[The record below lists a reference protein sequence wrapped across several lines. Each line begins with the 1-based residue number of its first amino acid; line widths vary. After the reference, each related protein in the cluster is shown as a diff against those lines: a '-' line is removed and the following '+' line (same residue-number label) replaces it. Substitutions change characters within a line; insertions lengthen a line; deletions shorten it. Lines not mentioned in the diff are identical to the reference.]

1 MYAIV
6 EDNNI
11 TQYINNPKSLVIGDV
26 RYPAKIF
33 QLWSKSE
40 LNAIGIYEIVNDLT
54 NYKDNNFYI
63 NTNEQYNFAD
73 NQVTKSWGTATARRL
88 NDENAVDDNGDPI
101 LDQDGVQL
109 INYGLKTEKKKIVKQ
124 QASGL
129 LEKTDW
135 HNHKALDDDGNQV
148 INYGLKTEKK
158 RIVKD
163 QASGLLAPTDWYIV
177 KSTEVADYDVP
188 DNILSFRADV
198 RSKSNQMETQID
210 ACTTVDELKAL
221 YEYTTQEDGT
231 QTRPLAEFPKE
242 I

>member
-11 TQYINNPKSLVIGDV
+11 TQYINNPKSVVIGDV

-40 LNAIGIYEIVNDLT
+40 LNAIGIYEVITDST
-54 NYKDNNFYI
+54 NYKDPAYYN

-73 NQVTKSWGTATARRL
+73 GQVTKSWGTATAKRL
-88 NDENAVDDNGDPI
+88 NDENAVDE
-101 LDQDGVQL
+101 DGNNL
-109 INYGLKTEKKKIVKQ
+109 
-124 QASGL
+124 
-129 LEKTDW
+129 
-135 HNHKALDDDGNQV
+135 LDDDGNQV

-158 RIVKD
+158 RIVKQ
-163 QASGLLAPTDWYIV
+163 QASGLLAPTDWYVV

-188 DNILSFRADV
+188 ANILSFRADV
-198 RSKSNQMETQID
+198 RTKSNEMETQID
-210 ACTTVDELKAL
+210 NCTTVDELKAL
-221 YEYTTQEDGT
+221 YEYTNTGT
-231 QTRPLAEFPKE
+231 EENLVIERPLAEFPKE